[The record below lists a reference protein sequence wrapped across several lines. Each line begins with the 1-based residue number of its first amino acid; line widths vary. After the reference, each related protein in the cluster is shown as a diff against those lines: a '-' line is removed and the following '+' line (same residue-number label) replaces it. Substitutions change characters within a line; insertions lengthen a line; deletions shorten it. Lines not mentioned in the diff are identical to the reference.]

1 MEENNDYYDLDSENE
16 EYILEGKCGDSVDIK
31 RAIKIKLLKKAE
43 KATCKINSTKT
54 GTGFFCKIP
63 FNNNKNIIKVL
74 FTNNHILNKESL
86 QIGKI
91 IHILYKGD
99 PKTIEI
105 TKDRLVFTD
114 SRDYKIGLDYSC
126 IEIFDSDGIED
137 FYEIFND
144 NFSFENE
151 KEILTVNGYY
161 NGEELSINSIKSGH
175 LKEIKKYKI
184 YHSVDTG
191 YGCSGSPI
199 ILTNRDFKII
209 GIHRC
214 YINEKKL
221 NLGSHIKDILN
232 HIYEDK
238 YEGNEN

>member
-1 MEENNDYYDLDSENE
+1 MVEDNDYFDLNSENE
-16 EYILEGKCGDSVDIK
+16 EYILEGKCGDSVDIGRK
-31 RAIKIKLLKKAE
+31 MKTKLLEKAE
-43 KATCKINSTKT
+43 KATCKINSTNIT

-63 FNNNKNIIKVL
+63 FNNNKNIMKVL
-74 FTNNHILNKESL
+74 FTNNHILNEESL
-86 QIGKI
+86 KIGKI
-91 IHILYKGD
+91 INILYKGE

-105 TKDRLVFTD
+105 TNDRLVFTD

-144 NFSFENE
+144 NFSFGN
-151 KEILTVNGYY
+151 EILSVNGYE
-161 NGEELSINSIKSGH
+161 NGEDLSINSIKSGH
-175 LKEIKKYKI
+175 LKKIKNYKI

-191 YGCSGSPI
+191 KGCSGSPI

-209 GIHRC
+209 GIHRNA
-214 YINEKKL
+214 IKEKKI

-238 YEGNEN
+238 YKGNEN